1 MLSGSRVA
9 YSLAADDNFPF
20 SKTLAKLN
28 KAQVPANSIILVGGI
43 GAVYAVSGQFNLLTD
58 LAVFSSWMF
67 YTLTFIG
74 VMKLRKDKPD
84 VIRTYKVPLY
94 PLVPLIAILSGV
106 FVIVNQLFLSGWNS
120 TLLSLGSIIV
130 MLVGLPV
137 YYMIKKKR

>member
-1 MLSGSRVA
+1 
-9 YSLAADDNFPF
+9 
-20 SKTLAKLN
+20 
-28 KAQVPANSIILVGGI
+28 
-43 GAVYAVSGQFNLLTD
+43 
-58 LAVFSSWMF
+58 MF